1 MKKSATVDMTQGR
14 ILPCMIRFTI
24 PLVLGNLFQLT
35 YNAADSMIIGRIS
48 GDASLAAVS
57 AADPVMNLIILGI
70 TGICIGA
77 SVLMSNSYG
86 AGEKELLRREL
97 GALLKLEGVLV
108 AAVTLL
114 GLVFSRQILQLM
126 QVKTEIMEPAVLYLR
141 IIFVG
146 MPFTCLYNAYAASL
160 RSIGDSKTPIIF
172 LALSSV
178 LNICMD
184 ILFVA
189 GFRWGAAG
197 AGIATVIAQA
207 LSAVLCVLYVYR
219 RVPLLHLSRDCF
231 QNTRSLTAKTLK
243 YGATTALQ
251 QCSQPL
257 GKLFIQGTV
266 NSLDIAAIAAF
277 NAVGKIEDIALVP
290 ERSISDAMMTFTAQN
305 DGAGQEQRV
314 RRGLV
319 GGMLLEMAYFAFIC
333 VTLLLLHRPLLSL
346 FSTGQETVAE
356 GGSYFRV
363 LIFFYWLPA
372 VTNGFQGFFRGLK
385 HMKATLLAT
394 LTQISVRVV
403 FTMLLVPRIGISGI
417 AYACI
422 LGWTAQLIWVV
433 PYCIVTLKRRAAQA
447 KTGAGED
454 NI

>member
-1 MKKSATVDMTQGR
+1 MKNSATMDMTQGK
-14 ILPCMIRFTI
+14 ILPAMIRFTI

-35 YNAADSMIIGRIS
+35 YNAADSMIIGRIA

-77 SVLMSNSYG
+77 SVLMSNFYG
-86 AGEKELLRREL
+86 AGQKDLLRREL
-97 GALLKLEGVLV
+97 GALLKLGGVLV
-108 AAVTLL
+108 SVITLL
-114 GLVFSRQILQLM
+114 GLAFSRQILQLM
-126 QVKTEIMEPAVLYLR
+126 RVKPEILEPAVLYLR
-141 IIFVG
+141 IIFAG

-160 RSIGDSKTPIIF
+160 RSIGDSKTPILF

-189 GFRWGAAG
+189 GFHWDVAG

-207 LSAVLCVLYVYR
+207 LSGVLCVLYVYR
-219 RVPLLHLSRDCF
+219 RVPLLHLGRDCF
-231 QNTRSLTAKTLK
+231 KDTRSLTARTLK
-243 YGATTALQ
+243 YGVTTALQ

-290 ERSISDAMMTFTAQN
+290 ERSISNAMMTFTAQN
-305 DGAGQEQRV
+305 DGAGKEDRV
-314 RRGLV
+314 RKGLIR
-319 GGMLLEMAYFAFIC
+319 GMLLEVSYFAFIC

-346 FSTGQETVAE
+346 FSKGQATVAE

-385 HMKATLLAT
+385 HMKVTLLGT
-394 LTQISVRVV
+394 LTQISVRVL
-403 FTMLLVPRIGISGI
+403 FTMLLVPKIGISGI

-422 LGWTAQLIWVV
+422 LGWTAMLVWVL
-433 PYCIVTLKRRAAQA
+433 PYCVVTMKKRWKRKMQ
-447 KTGAGED
+447 
-454 NI
+454 NN